1 MTKSTIKLN
10 HVCKI
15 CNKEIYLP
23 DGTIIHGRPL
33 HFSCWKDECKQSRQ
47 AEIIEMIDKL
57 SFRSDRFDDDNNEIL
72 MIEARELKQQIL
84 EEKKSETEKTNRRKT
99 TYKRIRR

>member
-33 HFSCWKDECKQSRQ
+33 HFLCWKDECRQSRQ
-47 AEIIEMIDKL
+47 AEIIEMIDK
-57 SFRSDRFDDDNNEIL
+57 IL
-72 MIEARELKQQIL
+72 DYYKESSISNVLLLRIKQQIL
-84 EEKKSETEKTNRRKT
+84 EEKE
-99 TYKRIRR
+99 

>member
-23 DGTIIHGRPL
+23 DGTIIHGIPL
-33 HFSCWKDECKQSRQ
+33 HFSCWKDECRNSRQ
-47 AEIIEMIDKL
+47 AEIIEMIDK
-57 SFRSDRFDDDNNEIL
+57 EIEYRKRL
-72 MIEARELKQQIL
+72 FKNKESESCVHIALKSLKQQIIG
-84 EEKKSETEKTNRRKT
+84 
-99 TYKRIRR
+99 KRNDI

>member
-47 AEIIEMIDKL
+47 AEIIEIIDK
-57 SFRSDRFDDDNNEIL
+57 EIEYRKRL
-72 MIEARELKQQIL
+72 FKNKESESCVHIALKSLKQQIIG
-84 EEKKSETEKTNRRKT
+84 
-99 TYKRIRR
+99 KRNDI

>member
-57 SFRSDRFDDDNNEIL
+57 SSYSFICSFSSISL
-72 MIEARELKQQIL
+72 FCF
-84 EEKKSETEKTNRRKT
+84 
-99 TYKRIRR
+99 

>member
-33 HFSCWKDECKQSRQ
+33 HFLCWKDECRQSRQ
-47 AEIIEMIDKL
+47 AEIIEMIDK
-57 SFRSDRFDDDNNEIL
+57 IL
-72 MIEARELKQQIL
+72 DYYKESSISNVLLLRIKQQIL
-84 EEKKSETEKTNRRKT
+84 EEKK
-99 TYKRIRR
+99 

>member
-47 AEIIEMIDKL
+47 AEIIEMIDK
-57 SFRSDRFDDDNNEIL
+57 EIEYRKRL
-72 MIEARELKQQIL
+72 FKNKESESCVHIALKSLKQQIL
-84 EEKKSETEKTNRRKT
+84 EEKKWHL
-99 TYKRIRR
+99 IH

>member
-33 HFSCWKDECKQSRQ
+33 HFLCWKDECRQSRQ
-47 AEIIEMIDKL
+47 AEIIEMIDK
-57 SFRSDRFDDDNNEIL
+57 EIEYRKRL
-72 MIEARELKQQIL
+72 FKNKESESCVHIALKSLKQQIL
-84 EEKKSETEKTNRRKT
+84 EEKK
-99 TYKRIRR
+99 

>member
-47 AEIIEMIDKL
+47 AEIIKMIDK
-57 SFRSDRFDDDNNEIL
+57 EIEYRKRL
-72 MIEARELKQQIL
+72 FKNKESESCVHIALKSLKQQIIG
-84 EEKKSETEKTNRRKT
+84 
-99 TYKRIRR
+99 KRNDI

>member
-10 HVCKI
+10 HLCEI

-33 HFSCWKDECKQSRQ
+33 HFLCWKDECRQSRQ
-47 AEIIEMIDKL
+47 AEIIEMIDK
-57 SFRSDRFDDDNNEIL
+57 EIEYRKRL
-72 MIEARELKQQIL
+72 FKNKESESCVHIALKSLKQQIIG
-84 EEKKSETEKTNRRKT
+84 
-99 TYKRIRR
+99 KRNDI